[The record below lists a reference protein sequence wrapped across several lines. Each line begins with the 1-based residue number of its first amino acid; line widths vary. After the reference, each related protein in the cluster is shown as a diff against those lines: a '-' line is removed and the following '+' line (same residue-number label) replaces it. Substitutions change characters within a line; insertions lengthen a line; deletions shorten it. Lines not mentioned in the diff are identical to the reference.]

1 MAMQRH
7 VENSGEKGELVPDE
21 SPLMDALV
29 SYSRFID
36 ELFDQPRNHAMAM
49 EYSVGKIAVRS
60 VGRVLYKL
68 RHSGAEDQPPLSL
81 IARLSEK
88 LVNIV
93 SEIGNHPRR
102 ILQRKRSMEP
112 VNRFRELDSSCVRW
126 LIRQPG
132 ISIVEKAGHRR
143 QILAVQRYES
153 TNTLENRVFID
164 LLIRCRKLAND
175 YLRQYGEK
183 FGQHSRV
190 KKTKRFKQVCE
201 KFIGTGDLEGVQALD
216 SLPQPNYVL
225 LHEPRYHEVWL
236 AYQKVMRQQARRKR
250 LWTNRQSIWSEMCTL
265 AIWNGLSLLARNR
278 INGSFEKSHRCDLW
292 IRDEVFDSGFIDWR
306 SCPSDWQISEELK
319 VAVFPAK
326 ENIIGKRF
334 AGGPEEAD
342 CSIAVI
348 SNGNQLKSLV
358 NGRFELPVNDL
369 ESHFVG
375 FRLSSD
381 LSAESL
387 SVPVDLVKNGGFFV
401 DKIQKLVFD
410 EYSR

>member
-132 ISIVEKAGHRR
+132 ISIVEKAGIGGKFLLSSVTRV
-143 QILAVQRYES
+143 QIPLRTEFLLICLFVVGSWQTITFGS
-153 TNTLENRVFID
+153 TVRSSGNTRELKKQNALNRFVKNLLGQEIWKGFKHSTRFRNQTTFCCTNRVIM
-164 LLIRCRKLAND
+164 R
-175 YLRQYGEK
+175 
-183 FGQHSRV
+183 FGLPI
-190 KKTKRFKQVCE
+190 KK
-201 KFIGTGDLEGVQALD
+201 
-216 SLPQPNYVL
+216 
-225 LHEPRYHEVWL
+225 
-236 AYQKVMRQQARRKR
+236 
-250 LWTNRQSIWSEMCTL
+250 
-265 AIWNGLSLLARNR
+265 
-278 INGSFEKSHRCDLW
+278 
-292 IRDEVFDSGFIDWR
+292 
-306 SCPSDWQISEELK
+306 
-319 VAVFPAK
+319 
-326 ENIIGKRF
+326 
-334 AGGPEEAD
+334 
-342 CSIAVI
+342 
-348 SNGNQLKSLV
+348 
-358 NGRFELPVNDL
+358 
-369 ESHFVG
+369 
-375 FRLSSD
+375 
-381 LSAESL
+381 
-387 SVPVDLVKNGGFFV
+387 
-401 DKIQKLVFD
+401 
-410 EYSR
+410 